1 MNNNYLH
8 TKILEV
14 KDEFATILKEYQ
26 KSKFVLECEDD
37 EYKDSEDNIFE
48 DSRRY
53 KLEQF
58 IAKEAQLYRDS
69 SLRYDEMLETV
80 KQLSTDITNWLRAMR
95 GRAGQGMSQVQKIYN
110 SEKYYLK
117 DMRIRLSFFAQVLDC
132 LCRLEQFETDS
143 LGLGI
148 ELSADSEYDAYLL
161 NKCILLS
168 QVGYCR
174 QQCTKLIKELNNRV
188 SNSPLYNADF
198 YYKLA
203 EINFELQKYKDA
215 QCFIDKAINVLKNE
229 LKSGRIEKQRCYQIH
244 DMLFSAY
251 QLKVL
256 GYEFCGEYRQA
267 LLFLTGK
274 TPEELVS
281 IFKDALHEKKL
292 EQLYYS
298 SDCEGK
304 YFRNAETK
312 RTQVICKIG
321 KILEKNLFPSEMAAY
336 VYDKDNQTIISELI
350 EDENQ
355 KTRSFIKECVKEEF
369 VDKVYKPNAIDAED
383 VNVMYEY
390 IHILAHCINEYGV
403 TFFKKDKPESEDFA
417 NCMILI
423 GRALM
428 LYVSEKRAIYKSCY
442 ATTYAEAG
450 DTWIAKNE
458 LKRIIQHED
467 YAGYD
472 VTTKAEI
479 AFFYYI
485 INSMFLIENS
495 EFGVSDDF
503 DSGLSNRYL
512 NYCYRNFD
520 YDAITH
526 MRVYSFR
533 NKIAELLQTGDIS
546 TMARRFLSFAKQ
558 QESGKTVYQE
568 FVDAVYFQN
577 SNARL
582 KCEYEKA
589 KYMYQFLLCF
599 FMESPEFPNEQVV
612 RSPQTLDFA
621 FKYLH
626 HYNAS
631 INNAAGQSI
640 SYVSFDDI
648 HQDTEI
654 LTQVINN
661 TEYSKNIVMSEHC
674 RLVLLNSL
682 DDVNDFADNALKYDT
697 EAHSRMFFIACKDS
711 STSEEARRLLK
722 LKDVQIYPRFRIFD
736 SLVDGMKEFI
746 VFSTFFTIKDDFFN
760 PNNIFVMTP
769 IGTAKACRY
778 RISNNIDLIDNC
790 FAPKSEVSV
799 GIQKEISTQY
809 RAVAESMSR
818 EKMWESALNAEKY
831 RSYVSYIV
839 SITYDR
845 NSNSNAIKYKY
856 KYDVS
861 DSWREARL
869 FSSSKWK
876 SNMER
881 IYSRLKYE
889 CSPIK
894 SHISECSHGGAYC
907 SVVLIDNIDT
917 GAYDVNVDD
926 NDFVEVVK
934 AFVNIGDNTCQKAL
948 VWRGT
953 NNSHVSWRLISL
965 SKNCPENIINEIRQI
980 MCCKGQELVF
990 APIQDMFGKQKYQWP
1005 APHNYLQSEKSFLFL
1020 SHAGRDDDLVKQ
1032 ELNEFFEKHSIP
1044 VWYDKDK
1051 LVRDDTWKQ
1060 RVAAVINN
1068 EHCAGIVILVTN
1080 SSFFE
1085 SEAIQFELKT
1095 ATEKKIRRQDFAFL
1109 PIVYGVFSNNN
1120 ELSASIITSIINST
1134 GDDETALKIKKAVL
1148 PTRDKVITYLCP
1160 NQLLDDYTE
1169 NEKSEGRD
1177 GSVLAA
1183 LYELGVISKK
1193 A

>member
-1 MNNNYLH
+1 MNDNYLH
-8 TKILEV
+8 EKILEV
-14 KDEFATILKEYQ
+14 KEEFSRILKEYQ
-26 KSKFVLECEDD
+26 KSKFALECQDA

-48 DSRRY
+48 DSGKR

-58 IAKEAQLYRDS
+58 ISKEAQLYRDS

-80 KQLSTDITNWLRAMR
+80 RQLSTDIANWLRGMR

-110 SEKYYLK
+110 SEKFYLK
-117 DMRIRLSFFAQVLDC
+117 DMRIRLSFFSKILDC
-132 LCRLEQFETDS
+132 LCRLERFETNS
-143 LGLGI
+143 LELGI
-148 ELSADSEYDAYLL
+148 ELSADSQYDVYLL

-188 SNSPLYNADF
+188 GNNPLYNADF

-215 QCFIDKAINVLKNE
+215 QCFIDKAINALQNE
-229 LKSGRIEKQRCYQIH
+229 LKNGRLEKQRCYQIH

-256 GYEFCGEYRQA
+256 GYEFCGEYNQA
-267 LLFLTGK
+267 LYFLTGK

-281 IFKDALHEKKL
+281 IFKEALQGKKL

-304 YFRNAETK
+304 YFQNVQNKRN
-312 RTQVICKIG
+312 QVINKIE
-321 KILEKNLFPSEMAAY
+321 KLLQKNLFSSEMAAY
-336 VYDKDNQTIISELI
+336 VYDKDNEEIINGLI
-350 EDENQ
+350 ENENK
-355 KTRSFIKECVKEEF
+355 KTRNFIKECVPEGF
-369 VDKVYKPNAIDAED
+369 VEKVYKPNAIDVED
-383 VNVMYEY
+383 FNVKYEY
-390 IHILAHCINEYGV
+390 VHILAHCINEYGV
-403 TFFKKDKPESEDFA
+403 TFFKKNNPESEDFA

-458 LKRIIQHED
+458 LKRIIQHDD
-467 YAGYD
+467 YKGYD

-485 INSMFLIENS
+485 INSMYLIENS
-495 EFGVSDDF
+495 EFGESDDF

-533 NKIAELLQTGDIS
+533 NKIAKLLQTGDIS
-546 TMARRFLSFAKQ
+546 TIAKRFLSFAKQ
-558 QESGKTVYQE
+558 QENGKTVYQE
-568 FVDAVYFQN
+568 FVDTVYFQN

-589 KYMYQFLLCF
+589 KYMYQFLMSF
-599 FMESPEFPNEQVV
+599 FSESSASPNEQVI
-612 RSPQTLDFA
+612 RSPQTIDFA

-626 HYNAS
+626 YHNAS
-631 INNAAGQSI
+631 INNMAAQSI

-648 HQDTEI
+648 YRDGEI
-654 LTQVINN
+654 LTQIIND
-661 TEYSKNIVMSEHC
+661 TECQKNIIISEHC
-674 RLVLLNSL
+674 RLVLLNTL
-682 DDVNDFADNALKYDT
+682 GDVNDLADKASKYDS
-697 EAHSRMFFIACKDS
+697 ESHSKMFFVACKDS
-711 STSEEARRLLK
+711 SISEEMK
-722 LKDVQIYPRFRIFD
+722 STFKSKGIQIYPRFRIFN
-736 SLVDGMKEFI
+736 SLVDGMKEFV

-760 PNNIFVMTP
+760 PHNVFVMTP

-778 RISNNIDLIDNC
+778 RISNNIDLFDNC
-790 FAPKSEVSV
+790 FASKSECFV

-809 RAVAESMSR
+809 RAIATSMPR
-818 EKMWESALNAEKY
+818 EKNWEAALNTEKY
-831 RSYVSYIV
+831 RNYVSYVV

-845 NSNSNAIKYKY
+845 NPNYNSIKYKY

-869 FSSSKWK
+869 LSPHKWI
-876 SNMER
+876 SNMDDV
-881 IYSRLKYE
+881 YSRLKYE
-889 CSPIK
+889 CSRIE
-894 SHISECSHGGAYC
+894 SHKTECSHGGDYC
-907 SVVLIDNIDT
+907 SVILIDNVDT

-926 NDFVEVVK
+926 SDFVEIVK
-934 AFVNIGDNTCQKAL
+934 AFVNIETNTCQKAL
-948 VWRGT
+948 VWRGE
-953 NNSHVSWRLISL
+953 NNSHISWRLISL
-965 SKNCPENIINEIRQI
+965 SKNCTENVINEIRQI
-980 MCCKGQELVF
+980 MCCKGQGLVF
-990 APIQDMFGKQKYQWP
+990 APVQDVFAMSKYQWP
-1005 APHNYLQSEKSFLFL
+1005 TPHNYLCSEKKFLFL

-1060 RVAAVINN
+1060 RVSAVINN

-1095 ATEKKIRRQDFAFL
+1095 ASEKKEGQQDFAVI
-1109 PIVYGVFSNNN
+1109 PIVYGMFSNNN

-1134 GDDETALKIKKAVL
+1134 GDDEIALKIKKAII

-1160 NQLLDDYTE
+1160 NQSLDDYTE

-1183 LYELGVISKK
+1183 LYELGVITKK